1 MKDNKLIAEF
11 MGLPLVPCN
20 IGTENGAITEG
31 YQHPKVDVPCTAD
44 GLQYKYSW
52 DWLMPVVEKIRKIPS
67 YDRDQFGTKV
77 ILNGRKIKIVSGS
90 YGDKRG
96 HDKTHFNKSFDG
108 TLYQREIEGIY
119 GKSDD
124 NYSPIRITYYAVIEF
139 IKWYN
144 K

>member
-1 MKDNKLIAEF
+1 MENNKLIAEF
-11 MGLPLVPCN
+11 MGYEVKHNKCYSPKHN
-20 IGTENGAITEG
+20 DGTIAPM
-31 YQHPKVDVPCTAD
+31 QFHK
-44 GLQYKYSW
+44 SW

-96 HDKTHFNKSFDG
+96 HDKTHFNKCFDG

>member
-11 MGLPLVPCN
+11 MGGQRVLPD
-20 IGTENGAITEG
+20 
-31 YQHPKVDVPCTAD
+31 KDVYNMPTHNNLCYGIDELHYHT
-44 GLQYKYSW
+44 SW
-52 DWLMPVVEKIRKIPS
+52 NWLMPVVEKIRKIPS